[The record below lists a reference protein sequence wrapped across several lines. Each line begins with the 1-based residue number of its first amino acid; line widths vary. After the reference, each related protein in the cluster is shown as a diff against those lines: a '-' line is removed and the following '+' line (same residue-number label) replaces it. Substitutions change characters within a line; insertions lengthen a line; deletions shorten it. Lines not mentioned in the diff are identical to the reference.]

1 MALTPKQKKLGI
13 WSIVILSGVAFGL
26 WKWLAGP
33 KIPKEFGYGNGRVE
47 ATTVEI
53 LSKFSARIEAIN
65 AREGDMVKKGQVLVQ
80 LDTKELNAQLRAAQA
95 EVDQQKQAKK
105 SAKALVAQRKSE
117 LLLAKQDF
125 SRSKSLYVTKDIS
138 LKELQENE
146 TALATAEATLAAAEA
161 DYVKSDASIEAAVA
175 KADTIRVNL
184 GESELMAPLDGR
196 VLYRSRE
203 PGEVVN
209 ADSSILTVLDL
220 TDVYLQFY
228 LRTEQAGQ
236 VAIGAEARIVLDA
249 YPDRPIPAK
258 VTFVESRS
266 QFTPKQVETQ
276 SERDKLMFRIKVS
289 VDPDILKR
297 YADRV
302 KTGLPGMAY
311 VRLDNNAP
319 WPAKL
324 ALPVEDVAPV
334 NP

>member
-1 MALTPKQKKLGI
+1 MPLTPKQKKLA
-13 WSIVILSGVAFGL
+13 IVGVVVGAGVAFGL

-33 KIPKEFGYGNGRVE
+33 SIPKEFGYGNGRVE

-53 LSKFSARIEAIN
+53 LSKFSARIEEIS
-65 AREGDMVKKGQVLVQ
+65 AREGDMVKKDQVLVR
-80 LDTKELNAQLRAAQA
+80 LDTKELNAQLRAAEA
-95 EVDQQKQAKK
+95 EVEQQKQAKK
-105 SAKALVAQRKSE
+105 SAKALVNQRKSE
-117 LLLAKQDF
+117 RLLAKQDLT
-125 SRSKSLYVTKDIS
+125 RSKSLYVTKDIS

-146 TALATAEATLAAAEA
+146 TALATAEASLAAAEA
-161 DYVKSDASIEAAVA
+161 DYAKSDASIAAAVA

-184 GESELMAPLDGR
+184 GESDLMSPLDGR

-220 TDVYLQFY
+220 TDVYMQFY
-228 LRTEQAGQ
+228 LRTEQAGK
-236 VAIGAEARIVLDA
+236 VAIGSEARIVLDA

-258 VTFVESRS
+258 VTFVEPRS

-276 SERDKLMFRIKVS
+276 SERDKLMFRIKVN
-289 VDPDILKR
+289 VDQDILKR
-297 YADRV
+297 HIDRV

-311 VRLDNNAP
+311 VRLDDSTP

-324 ALPVEDVAPV
+324 ALPAEDEPAK
-334 NP
+334 